1 MNTKTE
7 NQDVMDQAHVFDLAA
22 ESSKLSIRLSLL
34 REVNN
39 DMCHN
44 WYWLANVRVVA
55 DHRVFRCRFVFW
67 HDWDDV
73 AEHFDADVL
82 TKKKIRQYADEIAG
96 TMFSLPCRFTR
107 ADWRKFVEFCNKT
120 IEDYNR

>member
-1 MNTKTE
+1 MNAKTE
-7 NQDVMDQAHVFDLAA
+7 NHDVMDPAHVFDLAA

-55 DHRVFRCRFVFW
+55 DHRVFRFRFVFW
-67 HDWDDV
+67 YDWNDAAEYFDV
-73 AEHFDADVL
+73 ASS
-82 TKKKIRQYADEIAG
+82 G
-96 TMFSLPCRFTR
+96 TARSGSRPAACSAPTTR
-107 ADWRKFVEFCNKT
+107 
-120 IEDYNR
+120 

>member
-7 NQDVMDQAHVFDLAA
+7 N
-22 ESSKLSIRLSLL
+22 
-34 REVNN
+34 
-39 DMCHN
+39 
-44 WYWLANVRVVA
+44 
-55 DHRVFRCRFVFW
+55 
-67 HDWDDV
+67 HD
-73 AEHFDADVL
+73 

-96 TMFSLPCRFTR
+96 TTFSLPSRFAC